1 MNRFALIPLLAAT
14 LAAPATASAANHP
27 HPTHGIGSAV
37 LKYNLRGGHAT
48 LKLAPPIQCT
58 MANRLDVFVDEDNIM
73 WACECEALKT
83 MHICHWQVIGG
94 VESTEAR
101 KYLRRHHI
109 ILRHGPRGWSYTIK
123 PMYIRIAA

>member
-1 MNRFALIPLLAAT
+1 MSRASWGKVTGMVIAFLIICAVVAV
-14 LAAPATASAANHP
+14 SARAYV
-27 HPTHGIGSAV
+27 A
-37 LKYNLRGGHAT
+37 
-48 LKLAPPIQCT
+48 LAPPIPCT
-58 MANRLDVFVDEDNIM
+58 MENRLDIFVDEDNIM